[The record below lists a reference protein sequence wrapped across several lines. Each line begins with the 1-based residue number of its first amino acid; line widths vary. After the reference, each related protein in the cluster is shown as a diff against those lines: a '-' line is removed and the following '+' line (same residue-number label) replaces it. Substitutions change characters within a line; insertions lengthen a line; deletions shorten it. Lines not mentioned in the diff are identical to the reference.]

1 MDDESV
7 SKVVGGKGDGYP
19 ITHQN
24 ADLELFHLAADPS
37 GNGGTTIQLDMVV
50 ASTGGYGHA
59 TFHLKQIVS

>member
-7 SKVVGGKGDGYP
+7 GKVVRGKGDGYP

-24 ADLELFHLAADPS
+24 ADLEFLHLAADSS
-37 GNGGTTIQLDMVV
+37 GNGGTTIQLDVVV
-50 ASTGGYGHA
+50 ASAGGEGHA